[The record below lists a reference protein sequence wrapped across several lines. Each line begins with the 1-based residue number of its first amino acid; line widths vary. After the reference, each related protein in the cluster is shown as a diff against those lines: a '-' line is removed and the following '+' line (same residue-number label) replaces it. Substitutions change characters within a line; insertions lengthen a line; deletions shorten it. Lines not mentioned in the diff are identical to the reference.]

1 MNITKK
7 AKTLFN
13 EKSLFYKYSRPLIV
27 IVFIIYFILL
37 GLELKMIPYHI
48 LYPAIAIGII
58 DGITYY
64 FSSDRKKGQTTLML
78 VCLSLIVVLILK
90 FFL

>member
-1 MNITKK
+1 MNIIEK

-13 EKSLFYKYSRPLIV
+13 ENSLFYKYSRPLIV
-27 IVFIIYFILL
+27 IVFIFYFILL
-37 GLELKMIPYHI
+37 GLELKMKPYHI

-64 FSSDRKKGQTTLML
+64 FSGDRKKGQTTFML
-78 VCLSLIVVLILK
+78 VLLAFIVVLIFR